1 MAAKLGDPE
10 TDPHGHL
17 IPEKSG
23 AVAVRDEV
31 PLSQWACGVP
41 AIISSVSDRDASAL
55 REMERLGLRPGVA
68 IVVEA
73 GVRSASLLVRIGES
87 PVARLSQRLAGLVS
101 VVSALG
107 IAGPPD

>member
-23 AVAVRDEV
+23 AVAARDEV
-31 PLSQWACGVP
+31 PLSKWACGVA
-41 AIISSVSDRDASAL
+41 AIVSSVSDRDASAL

-73 GVRSASLLVRIGES
+73 GVRSASLLVRIGGQP
-87 PVARLSQRLAGLVS
+87 PVARLSQKLAGLVS
-101 VVSALG
+101 VV
-107 IAGPPD
+107 PVP